1 MDKAMD
7 RIVRNLLCETAP
19 SRVADAAVRLAGEE
33 VEAIEANLPGALAG
47 NREHVRLYVL
57 AYERL
62 SERMLEA
69 VEGACPSLVSC
80 SEEHRRIMVVHHH
93 DEHHQVKL
101 PARGYECRRAAPWA
115 KAVLWGEAMNAPF
128 TYWVGSLDSG
138 RGTAVAMVSL
148 LRQTLPGGKPL
159 SPPSK
164 RLLPSWSLD
173 DADIVRFYR
182 AVTEVLGGA
191 ELPLERIREVFALN
205 RTGAAELFGVRR
217 QALEGW
223 ERNGVPAER
232 QAKLA
237 SIGAIADLLSVQ
249 LKADRVPAV
258 VRRPAP
264 AYGDR
269 SILEAIAASEEEQVL
284 EALRSGFDW
293 ASAA

>member
-1 MDKAMD
+1 MD
-7 RIVRNLLCETAP
+7 RIVRDLLCETAP
-19 SRVADAAVRLAGEE
+19 SRVAHAAVRLASEE
-33 VEAIEANLPGALAG
+33 VEAIEASLPGALAG
-47 NREHVRLYVL
+47 DREHVRLYVL
-57 AYERL
+57 AFERL

-69 VEGACPSLVSC
+69 IEGACASPVSC
-80 SEEHRRIMVVHHH
+80 DR
-93 DEHHQVKL
+93 VKL
-101 PARGYECRRAAPWA
+101 SARGYECHRSAGA

-128 TYWVGSLDSG
+128 TYWVGSLDPG

-159 SPPSK
+159 SPPAK
-164 RLLPSWSLD
+164 RLLPSWQLD

-182 AVTEVLGGA
+182 AVTEVLGAA
-191 ELPLERIREVFALN
+191 EPPLERIREIFGLN

-232 QAKLA
+232 QTKLA
-237 SIGAIADLLSVQ
+237 SVGAIADLLSVQ
-249 LKADRVPAV
+249 LKADRIPAV

-264 AYGDR
+264 AYGGR
-269 SILEAIAASEEEQVL
+269 SILEAIAVDEEERVL
-284 EALRSGFDW
+284 EALRGGFDW

>member
-1 MDKAMD
+1 VDKTVD
-7 RIVRNLLCETAP
+7 PIVWKLLCETAP
-19 SRVADAAVRLAGEE
+19 SRVADAAVRLAGDE
-33 VEAIEANLPGALAG
+33 VAAIEASLPGALEG
-47 NREHVRLYVL
+47 NREHVHLYVI
-57 AYERL
+57 AYRRL
-62 SERMLEA
+62 SERMLE
-69 VEGACPSLVSC
+69 VVDGACPDLLSC
-80 SEEHRRIMVVHHH
+80 SEKDWRLMVI
-93 DEHHQVKL
+93 HHQMKK
-101 PARGYECRRAAPWA
+101 PAPECHRAISSA

-148 LRQTLPGGKPL
+148 LRQTLPGGRAL

-164 RLLPSWSLD
+164 RLLPSWELD
-173 DADIVRFYR
+173 DRDVVRFYR
-182 AVTEVLGGA
+182 AVTEVLWGA
-191 ELPLERIREVFALN
+191 EQPLERVREILALN

-237 SIGAIADLLSVQ
+237 TIGAIADILSVA
-249 LKADRVPAV
+249 LKADRVAAV
-258 VRRPAP
+258 VRRAAP

-269 SILEAIAASEEEQVL
+269 SILEAIAAGDEEQVL